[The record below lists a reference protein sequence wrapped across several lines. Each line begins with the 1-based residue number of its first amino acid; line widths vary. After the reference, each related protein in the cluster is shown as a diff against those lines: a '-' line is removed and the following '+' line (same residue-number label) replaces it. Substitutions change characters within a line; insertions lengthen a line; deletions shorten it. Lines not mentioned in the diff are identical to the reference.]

1 MAFLADIVVNQ
12 PRGKE
17 IHVSADSLSAHKT
30 GQVEDF
36 LAKRTSRK
44 TGRETKRGEARIGL
58 PRFASAASFVYG
70 STYRNE
76 VKTMFSSECGAP
88 FVVWVIPSAPVP
100 VAMPLQ
106 VLRT

>member
-44 TGRETKRGEARIGL
+44 TGRETKRGRPASASPVLLRLHRLFTAVRIGM
-58 PRFASAASFVYG
+58 R
-70 STYRNE
+70 
-76 VKTMFSSECGAP
+76 
-88 FVVWVIPSAPVP
+88 
-100 VAMPLQ
+100 
-106 VLRT
+106 